1 MTDSL
6 LLRVGAR
13 IIVPAQIALS
23 VILLLR
29 GHNEPG
35 GGFIGGLLVVGA
47 VVLHGIANGMPAARA
62 LLRVHPQTLIAIGVL
77 AAAASGVISIFAGLP
92 FLTGVWGGSVPT
104 LVAGTVKF
112 GTPLLF
118 DIGVYLAVAGV
129 GVLMIFAVAEEEG
142 S

>member
-6 LLRVGAR
+6 LLRAGAR
-13 IIVPAQIALS
+13 IIVPAQLVLS

-62 LLRVHPQTLIAIGVL
+62 LLRVRPQTLIAVGVL
-77 AAAASGVISIFAGLP
+77 MAAASGVISIFAGLP
-92 FLTGVWGGSVPT
+92 FLTGVWGGSIPT
-104 LVAGTVKF
+104 LIAGTVKL

-118 DIGVYLAVAGV
+118 DIGVYLTVAGV
-129 GVLMIFAVAEEEG
+129 GVLMIFAVAEER